1 MKDTQTQEN
10 FIELRA
16 KNWSFDRIG
25 KELKVSKPTLIAWSR
40 EFQLEISNM
49 RALELDA
56 LQEKFALTKMKRLE
70 LFGERLNSL
79 TGELDKRNLTD
90 LPIEKLLDYILK
102 YGTMLKGEEPKV
114 EFSQKEDVDENLMKN
129 MVHTVV
135 RWEA

>member
-40 EFQLEISNM
+40 EFQLEISNL
-49 RALELDA
+49 RALELDS

-70 LFGERLNSL
+70 LFGEKLNSL
-79 TGELDKRNLTD
+79 KEELDQRNLTD
-90 LPIEKLLDYILK
+90 LSTEKLLEFILK
-102 YGTMLKGEEPKV
+102 YGSTLKSEEVMV
-114 EFSQKEDVDENLMKN
+114 EFRQKEDVTENLMKN
-129 MVHTVV
+129 LGHTVA

>member
-40 EFQLEISNM
+40 EFQLEISNL
-49 RALELDA
+49 RALELDS

-70 LFGERLNSL
+70 LFGEKLNSL
-79 TGELDKRNLTD
+79 KEELDQRNLTD
-90 LPIEKLLDYILK
+90 LSTEKLLEFILK
-102 YGTMLKGEEPKV
+102 YGATLKGEEVMV
-114 EFSQKEDVDENLMKN
+114 EFRQREDMTESLMKN
-129 MVHTVV
+129 MSHTVA